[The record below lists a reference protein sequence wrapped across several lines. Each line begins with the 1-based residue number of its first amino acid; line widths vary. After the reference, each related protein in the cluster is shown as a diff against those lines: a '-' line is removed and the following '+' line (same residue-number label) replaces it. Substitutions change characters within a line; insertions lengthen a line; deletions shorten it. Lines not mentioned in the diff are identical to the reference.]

1 MPAFIVATR
10 RKTMPAALFALM
22 FCAGSA
28 LAADVRVPEPKI
40 PFDPR
45 FYVCYRAQKPL
56 EMDGRLDEAS
66 WKKADWTESF
76 VDIEGE
82 GKPKPRFR
90 TRVKMLWDDR
100 YFYVAAEL
108 EEPDV
113 WATYRDRDSVI
124 FEENCFEV
132 FIDPDGDTHDYY
144 ELEINALNTIWDL
157 LLNQPYRDGETAAV
171 NAWDMRGLK
180 SAIAV
185 NGTLNVP
192 RDKDKGWL
200 VEMALPWDVLRECAP
215 GNKPHPDAGDQWRM
229 NFSRVEYRL
238 AVENGA
244 YVKALDPASGK
255 PSLEDNWVWS
265 PQGLINIHY
274 PEMWGFVEFTD
285 KVVGKGKEL
294 FSDAFEEPVKWAL
307 RRIYY
312 RELAY
317 RDADGAFATE
327 LGDLGLAGDK
337 SVRLDGWSYPPSIRI
352 TDSLFEAVYRNDDG
366 ESWHIRQDGLV
377 WKEASAGGE
386 RR

>member
-1 MPAFIVATR
+1 
-10 RKTMPAALFALM
+10 MPAALFALM

-45 FYVCYRAQKPL
+45 FYVCYRTQKPP
-56 EMDGRLDEAS
+56 EIDGRIGETS

-76 VDIEGE
+76 VDIEG
-82 GKPKPRFR
+82 PARAKPRFR

-108 EEPDV
+108 EEPNV
-113 WATYRDRDSVI
+113 WATFMERDSVI

-157 LLNQPYRDGETAAV
+157 LLLRPYRDGEPAAV
-171 NAWDMRGLK
+171 NAWDIRGLR

-185 NGTLNVP
+185 DGTVNLP
-192 RDKDKGWL
+192 KDRDKGWT
-200 VEMALPWDVLRECAP
+200 VELALPWDVLRECAP
-215 GNKPHPDAGDQWRM
+215 GHKPRPDAGDQWRV
-229 NFSRVEYRL
+229 NFTRVEYRL
-238 AVENGA
+238 ATENGA
-244 YVKALDPASGK
+244 YVKAKDPAGGK
-255 PSLEDNWVWS
+255 PYLEDNWAWS

-285 KVVGKGKEL
+285 KLVGKGKEL

-312 RELAY
+312 REQAY
-317 RDADGAFATE
+317 RDANGGYATE
-327 LGDLGLAGDK
+327 LGDLGLEGDK
-337 SVRLDGWSYPPSIRI
+337 PMKPAGWSYPPVLRI

-377 WKEASAGGE
+377 WKEAPAGDKGRDRE
-386 RR
+386 KRS

>member
-1 MPAFIVATR
+1 
-10 RKTMPAALFALM
+10 MPAALFALM